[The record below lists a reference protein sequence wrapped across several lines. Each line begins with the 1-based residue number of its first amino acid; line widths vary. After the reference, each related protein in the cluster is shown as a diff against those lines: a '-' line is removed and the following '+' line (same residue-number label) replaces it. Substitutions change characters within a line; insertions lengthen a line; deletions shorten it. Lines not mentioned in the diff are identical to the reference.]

1 MANLY
6 YVTAELKVSPSGPA
20 GTEYAWENW
29 TAPEP
34 TDISGIYNLDSHA
47 VAESEEFA
55 YAELPYNQMALTFR
69 VGKDPDNTPIT
80 KDVYFRY
87 TPGYYSLIWYGVYT
101 ISTDEF
107 VKWHVAAIPSYEKLV
122 GAGTVGE
129 DGSISVMVD
138 IPSMAPSQVLG
149 EDEYYKTVKFTW
161 KQGTITVAY
170 EDAVTNRYY
179 VMYAVDYVWT
189 NPAPISDLAG
199 NVYRYP
205 QLANWV
211 GYFWDTLPISPI
223 PIDVLPTHTLGSE
236 PPRYLRFFLR
246 VEDQTTEY
254 PFSIVPQTGCHVTSH
269 GTMHLGYALNGTDV
283 VSLVVDVDLEMDIAI
298 PPGDTA
304 DVIEYGKIEGNYI
317 YLIYRELPVPETPE
331 GYYFKSFWFTKS
343 KTPGSLWVGNP
354 RIQDPNYS
362 LKITTSDADNVT
374 LSTATL
380 PYDTESAARIAYA
393 TVIQFSQAAK
403 RICAILRRELNT
415 EDWYSEIN
423 FATPA
428 ATQAWTFNA
437 PATIAGAS
445 VANVEY
451 NILSFYSGQ
460 RVIVDNRQIWD
471 GEKYI
476 DGQPISGDQSGTEES
491 SSTTP
496 ESYSKSFSSALP
508 FYTHIYTTY
517 FDSTTGAQATDHEL
531 RGPHYTD
538 TVSGTTEPGTTVT
551 ITTIPAP
558 PGTTVTEDPDTGL
571 PVVTVTQPPIPYPE
585 DTGDSGEK
593 EVISPTDGSVKDPGA
608 VTPVTDSV
616 PLTAADYIQGVPG
629 YPTNYFVSVGGTDV
643 VAFAYNVTESQIL
656 SRVFR
661 ILGVTQEG
669 QQPSAAQ
676 ISCAREALGA
686 LIRSFQDRGVH
697 FWTTAWMYVAL
708 STTPSSVLGTD
719 GKYYRCINSHISDS
733 DNKPITG
740 KNWTSYWLETT
751 TATTTVWTTST
762 TYYSNNMVLD
772 PTLDDL
778 EQAFI
783 RDTSGYDTTLEL
795 VDAKAWGELS
805 NKNEIG
811 RPTKIWLNR
820 TLTRTIQLWPIP
832 DLTTYVLHYRRIRY
846 LNDFTAVTGTGDFP
860 QSWID
865 AIIFHLAHR
874 LSFEYGNPIQ
884 EREELKMTAM
894 ELEAVA
900 RGYNHERPTSNRLAS
915 CY

>member
-1 MANLY
+1 VANLY
-6 YVTAELKVSPSGPA
+6 YISAQVKIEAPGPA
-20 GTEYAWENW
+20 GTTYDWEDW
-29 TAPEP
+29 TAPSP
-34 TDISGIYNLDSHA
+34 TDISGIYNLDTHA
-47 VAESEEFA
+47 VAESEWLP
-55 YAELPYNQMALTFR
+55 YAELPYTQISIKFR
-69 VGKDPDNTPIT
+69 VGKDPDNAPIT
-80 KDVYFRY
+80 EDVYFRY
-87 TPGYYSLIWYGVYT
+87 ASTGTIWYAVHT
-101 ISTDEF
+101 IDTDEF
-107 VKWHVAAIPSYEKLV
+107 VGYHVAQLPTYEKLV
-122 GAGTVGE
+122 GAGDPDE
-129 DGSISVMVD
+129 DGSITAYVSIPAMSV
-138 IPSMAPSQVLG
+138 SLG
-149 EDEYYKTVKFTW
+149 ANEYYKSVQFKW
-161 KQGTITVAY
+161 VQGRITCAY
-170 EDAVTNRYY
+170 EDGVTDRYY
-179 VMYAVDYVWT
+179 FHYAVHYVHT
-189 NPAPISDLAG
+189 NPAPISDWAG
-199 NVYRYP
+199 SVYRWP
-205 QLANWV
+205 QP
-211 GYFWDTLPISPI
+211 GHFWEYYVDVLPMSAVPL
-223 PIDVLPTHTLGSE
+223 DVLPTHSLGALFGF
-236 PPRYLRFFLR
+236 PRYLRFLIQI
-246 VEDQTTEY
+246 EDRSVDPAETL
-254 PFSIVPQTGCHVTSH
+254 VPQCGCRVTSH
-269 GTMHLGYALNGTDV
+269 GTMHLGYALNGSDTI
-283 VSLVVDVDLEMDIAI
+283 SLILDVDLEMDVSLS
-298 PPGDTA
+298 PGDMG
-304 DVIEYGKIEGNYI
+304 DVLEDYGGTGNNI
-317 YLIYRELPVPETPE
+317 YAIYRELSIPDTPE
-331 GYYFKSFWFTKS
+331 GYYPKAFGFTKS
-343 KTPGSLWVGNP
+343 TTPALLWIGNP

-403 RICAILRRELNT
+403 RICSILRRELNT

-423 FATPA
+423 FASPA

-437 PATIAGAS
+437 PATIAGAP

-460 RVIVDNRQIWD
+460 TVVVDNRQIWD

-491 SSTTP
+491 LSITP

-531 RGPHYTD
+531 SGPHYTD

-593 EVISPTDGSVKDPGA
+593 EVINPTDDSVTDPGV

-616 PLTAADYIQGVPG
+616 PLTAADYIQGIPG

-751 TATTTVWTTST
+751 TATTTVWATST

-884 EREELKMTAM
+884 EREELKMTAL